1 MTLWIVSWHWND
13 DRGNKVWRHYLWDN
27 FITCFFR
34 VSKSN
39 QILAGINTK
48 NKVHVSESVSHL
60 KLFMNIMKMKNGN
73 QNKIQKSQNGGG
85 NNANKNF
92 MSWAEQGY
100 IPNTISYLEL
110 FMNTIKIK
118 DFCNRYQY
126 EMQKSWDGEGNNAYK
141 IFMSRVEEGY
151 IPNTISYVEQK
162 IISAMDIS
170 MKCRKA

>member
-1 MTLWIVSWHWND
+1 M
-13 DRGNKVWRHYLWDN
+13 
-27 FITCFFR
+27 
-34 VSKSN
+34 SKSN

-73 QNKIQKSQNGGG
+73 QNKIQKSQNGGE

-110 FMNTIKIK
+110 FMNT
-118 DFCNRYQY
+118 
-126 EMQKSWDGEGNNAYK
+126 
-141 IFMSRVEEGY
+141 
-151 IPNTISYVEQK
+151 
-162 IISAMDIS
+162 
-170 MKCRKA
+170 

>member
-1 MTLWIVSWHWND
+1 
-13 DRGNKVWRHYLWDN
+13 
-27 FITCFFR
+27 
-34 VSKSN
+34 
-39 QILAGINTK
+39 
-48 NKVHVSESVSHL
+48 
-60 KLFMNIMKMKNGN
+60 MKMKNGN
-73 QNKIQKSQNGGG
+73 QNKIQKSQNGGE

-110 FMNTIKIK
+110 FMNIIKIK